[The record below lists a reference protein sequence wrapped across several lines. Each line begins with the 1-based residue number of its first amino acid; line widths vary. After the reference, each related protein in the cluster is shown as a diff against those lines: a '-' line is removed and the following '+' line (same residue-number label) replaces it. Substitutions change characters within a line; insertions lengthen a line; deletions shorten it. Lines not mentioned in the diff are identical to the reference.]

1 MLLEI
6 LSPAEVDLRGWGEV
20 TALQVAVM
28 RGQLGVVTLLVEAGA
43 SLTAGDLVMFSVL
56 HYAAWWGREEV
67 AEYLLGR
74 DGGHSLLSSVS
85 CVGDT
90 PLHLAVWKG
99 QLRLCRLLVERDV
112 DVNVLDGEHHS
123 PVHIAAYCGHEAIL
137 TLLIQPRLSPQLQQ
151 VTIYQDTPLHL
162 ACYSGN
168 TEAARI
174 LMAGSPPDILSME
187 NIWSES
193 PLHAACTSGKSKEL
207 VNFILGEETNFT
219 RLRSQHVIYIWVD
232 R

>member
-1 MLLEI
+1 M
-6 LSPAEVDLRGWGEV
+6 V
-20 TALQVAVM
+20 TV
-28 RGQLGVVTLLVEAGA
+28 LVEAGA
-43 SLTAGDLVMFSVL
+43 SLTAGDLVMFSPL
-56 HYAAWWGREEV
+56 HYAAWFGRDKI

-74 DGGHSLLSSVS
+74 EGGHHLLSSLS

-99 QLRLCRLLVERDV
+99 QLRICRLLLERV
-112 DVNVLDGEHHS
+112 GEVNMLDGEHHS

-137 TLLIQPRLSPQLQQ
+137 TLLVQPRYSPDVQQ

-162 ACYSGN
+162 ACYSGH

-174 LMAGSPPDILSME
+174 LLAVSPPDSLSKE
-187 NIWSES
+187 NIWSET

-207 VNFILGEETNFT
+207 VNFILGEDINIINITA
-219 RLRSQHVIYIWVD
+219 L
-232 R
+232 